1 MATQSF
7 KDLIVW
13 QRATEVSVEIYK
25 SFKELKDFSFKDQ
38 IQRAAL
44 SIPNN
49 IAEGYARRSDK
60 ALKNFLF
67 IAKSS
72 AAEVESMLIIA
83 VRLGY
88 LSSQKQ
94 ASLIDKVNE
103 VSKLLNG
110 FLKNSRLR
118 TLS

>member
-13 QRATEVSVEIYK
+13 QRATEASVEIYQ
-25 SFKELKDFSFKDQ
+25 SFKDLRDYSFKDQ

-44 SIPNN
+44 SVPNN

-60 ALKNFLF
+60 AFRNFLF
-67 IAKSS
+67 IAKGS

-83 VRLGY
+83 IRLGY
-88 LSSQKQ
+88 LKPEDQNV
-94 ASLIDKVNE
+94 LIKKVDE
-103 VSKLLNG
+103 VSRLLNG
-110 FLKNSRLR
+110 FIKK
-118 TLS
+118 LSAMDS